1 MSQEQ
6 VIRGKK
12 VDADVVDLA
21 TDDEGLDTAIVG
33 FFDVA
38 FPRRKESD
46 PETLGEK
53 ARLRASERA
62 VTPPPV
68 LR

>member
-1 MSQEQ
+1 MSQEH

-21 TDDEGLDTAIVG
+21 TDDEGLDTEIVG
-33 FFDVA
+33 FFDA
-38 FPRRKESD
+38 TFPRRKDTD
-46 PETLGEK
+46 PDTLGER
-53 ARLRASERA
+53 ARSRAQERA